1 MESLHE
7 TKPFLSA
14 VIDGL
19 LLVPGTWS
27 PFRWDECPDIRQ
39 QALMRLTGSSLIE
52 WRFDVTTR
60 FKDGQDS
67 PLQLFYVARGAG
79 CFEAAIRQAGIDS
92 GLFRD
97 GKFIRRVTSV
107 IGQTLL
113 EVRLTAAGEVA
124 HCNLNDRQDVEATIA
139 NTLDVDA
146 PVYIHAIP
154 CPLNPPVYSLAQT
167 TVSADNAKIIEP
179 VKYPENQSVTD
190 LCKEL
195 AERFGR
201 EPEAKIAREFCAGT
215 NLNPASMLRQA
226 RRYPHLWKR

>member
-60 FKDGQDS
+60 FKDGQGS

-97 GKFIRRVTSV
+97 GKFIRRVASV
-107 IGQTLL
+107 IGQSLL

-124 HCNLNDRQDVEATIA
+124 RSSLDDRQDVKETIA
-139 NTLDVDA
+139 NALDVDA
-146 PVYIHAIP
+146 PVHIHAIP
-154 CPLNPPVYSLAQT
+154 APQKT
-167 TVSADNAKIIEP
+167 TVETTARPIVSADNTKIVEP

-195 AERFGR
+195 AERFGK
-201 EPEAKIAREFCAGT
+201 ESEAKIVREFCAGT